1 MIFFRV
7 TQNINIKTTDG
18 TMVNYFKFKL
28 PSNIENETV
37 YITTYDDFLDIK
49 EIFSKV
55 DKDKYLAKVLKEED
69 IRKIPNFPLELG
81 IYNTFEYKE
90 REEFKKL
97 SFFDLKKIDIYKQ
110 LKNNQKEEISIAFV
124 GGVGK
129 SISQIISSCTAIRIL
144 YEKLKEIYKKV
155 SFDIYINASNNS
167 YYSRDKQIYLMQD
180 FINNV
185 FPLSINS
192 KRFCE
197 YDYYFDNSLDMNS
210 ILSDLNSVDA
220 WLFRF
225 GIDYKKV
232 SENKKYNLLN
242 LNRYK
247 VQNPLF
253 SKLTEAKRKGKL
265 LLFHPYSANV
275 NKSIPQNI
283 AIELL
288 KELLLK
294 LEDYIVISTLF
305 IDSKIKDDNYID
317 LSKESKTIEDFT
329 YIVSLMDKIITTD
342 TSTYHI
348 SDAFIIPTIV
358 IFTDSNFENKIKY
371 YKYVKAIF
379 IKDESKNLSKFIY
392 ENDNLIFN
400 KFQSWKRLKANKIIK
415 LLDTF

>member
-37 YITTYDDFLDIK
+37 YITTYDDFVDIK